1 MQVQKYRC
9 IYTKTCTFIH
19 IHIHLHTYT
28 RPCRHMHIAYTRMHK
43 HIIIITL
50 YTKTQN
56 RHPLF
61 CCKRC
66 DNFCWKFTTM
76 SVLTKIIFAESSVVC
91 FRCIFPQLK
100 SRGNIRRKVSLKIKI
115 CLFSS
120 IHTVRQKVEN
130 LEWCLFWC
138 SRTLLTF
145 GENFRWK
152 WNVCFCLHAYLRK
165 FNKPW
170 DRSTRNYLQIKI
182 PTMTCGWFLKFGWMC
197 NCL

>member
-1 MQVQKYRC
+1 MLE
-9 IYTKTCTFIH
+9 IYNDVCFDKNHF
-19 IHIHLHTYT
+19 
-28 RPCRHMHIAYTRMHK
+28 RRE
-43 HIIIITL
+43 
-50 YTKTQN
+50 
-56 RHPLF
+56 F
-61 CCKRC
+61 CCIFSLYISAAQEPRKYSAKSFVE
-66 DNFCWKFTTM
+66 NKNM
-76 SVLTKIIFAESSVVC
+76 SVFVYTYGSA
-91 FRCIFPQLK
+91 K
-100 SRGNIRRKVSLKIKI
+100 SFI
-115 CLFSS
+115 
-120 IHTVRQKVEN
+120 EN

-138 SRTLLTF
+138 SRTPLTF